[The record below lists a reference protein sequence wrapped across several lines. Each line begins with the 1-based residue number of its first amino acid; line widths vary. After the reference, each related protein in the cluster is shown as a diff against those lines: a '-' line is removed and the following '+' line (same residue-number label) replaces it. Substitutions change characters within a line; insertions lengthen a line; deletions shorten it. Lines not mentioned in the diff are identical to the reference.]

1 MLMGSMSPTRS
12 KKYDSTPALLGLY
25 SLVTVWA
32 HGLTQKSSTVV
43 RPHPAAWY
51 NKHQPTF
58 SDAIAAVR
66 RVLWSPPSSSMC
78 RSGAEGIEIPLTLLN
93 RFVETL
99 CLAA

>member
-1 MLMGSMSPTRS
+1 
-12 KKYDSTPALLGLY
+12 
-25 SLVTVWA
+25 VTVWA
-32 HGLTQKSSTVV
+32 HGLMQTPSTGV
-43 RPHPAAWY
+43 RPHAAAWY

-66 RVLWSPPSSSMC
+66 RVLWSPPSFSMS
-78 RSGAEGIEIPLTLLN
+78 RSGPERIEIPVTLLN